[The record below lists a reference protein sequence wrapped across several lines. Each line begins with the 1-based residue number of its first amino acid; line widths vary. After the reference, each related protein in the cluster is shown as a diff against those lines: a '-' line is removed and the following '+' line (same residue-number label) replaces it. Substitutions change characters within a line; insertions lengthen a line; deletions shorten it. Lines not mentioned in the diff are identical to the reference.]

1 MKIPKQIK
9 ELLKQ
14 RENYAMEYISCE
26 SNLNDWLDSKGIFDE
41 CTCGD
46 HSCLFNTGVE
56 VFSPGSAAT
65 TIEYLESLKD

>member
-9 ELLKQ
+9 TLLKK
-14 RENYAMEYISCE
+14 REDYAMKYLSCE
-26 SNLNDWLDSKGIFDE
+26 SKLNDWLDSKGKFNE

-56 VFSPGSAAT
+56 VFNSGSAAT

>member
-9 ELLKQ
+9 KLLEQ
-14 RENYAMEYISCE
+14 REYYAMKYLSYE
-26 SNLNDWLDSKGIFDE
+26 SELNDWLDSRGIFNE

-46 HSCLFNTGVE
+46 RSSLFNTGVD
-56 VFSPGSAAT
+56 VFTPGSAAT

>member
-1 MKIPKQIK
+1 MK
-9 ELLKQ
+9 
-14 RENYAMEYISCE
+14 YISCE
-26 SNLNDWLDSKGIFDE
+26 SELNDWLDSKGIFNE

-56 VFSPGSAAT
+56 VFTPGSATT

>member
-9 ELLKQ
+9 TLLKK
-14 RENYAMEYISCE
+14 RENYAMEYLLCE
-26 SNLNDWLDSKGIFDE
+26 SKLNDWLDSKEIFNE
-41 CTCGD
+41 CISGD

-56 VFSPGSAAT
+56 VFTPGSATT

>member
-14 RENYAMEYISCE
+14 RENYAMKYISCE
-26 SNLNDWLDSKGIFDE
+26 SELNDWLDSKGIFNE

-56 VFSPGSAAT
+56 VFTPGSATT

>member
-9 ELLKQ
+9 TLLKQ
-14 RENYAMEYISCE
+14 RENYATKYIAYE
-26 SNLNDWLDSKGIFDE
+26 SKLNDWLYSKGMFYE

-56 VFSPGSAAT
+56 VFNSGSAAT

>member
-9 ELLKQ
+9 TLLKQ
-14 RENYAMEYISCE
+14 REDYALKYLACE
-26 SNLNDWLDSKGIFDE
+26 SKLNDWLDSKGIFNE

-46 HSCLFNTGVE
+46 FSYLFNTGVE
-56 VFSPGSAAT
+56 VFLPGSAAR

>member
-14 RENYAMEYISCE
+14 RENHAMKYISCE
-26 SNLNDWLDSKGIFDE
+26 SELNDWLDSKGIFNE

-56 VFSPGSAAT
+56 VFTPGSATT

>member
-1 MKIPKQIK
+1 MKVPKKIK

-14 RENYAMEYISCE
+14 REDYAMEYLSCE
-26 SNLNDWLDSKGIFDE
+26 SELNDWLESKGIFNE
-41 CTCGD
+41 CICGD

-56 VFSPGSAAT
+56 VFTPGSATT

>member
-9 ELLKQ
+9 TLLKK
-14 RENYAMEYISCE
+14 REDYAMKYLSCE
-26 SNLNDWLDSKGIFDE
+26 SELNDWLDSKGIFNK
-41 CTCGD
+41 CICGD

-56 VFSPGSAAT
+56 VFTPGSATT

>member
-1 MKIPKQIK
+1 MKIPKKIK
-9 ELLKQ
+9 TLLKK
-14 RENYAMEYISCE
+14 REDCAMKYIACE
-26 SNLNDWLDSKGIFDE
+26 SELNDWLDSKGIFNE